1 MPPVQFEDRAYLKL
15 AACRDGVMLFNPLDS
30 FVGRSVDLY
39 GEFSRGEA
47 AVFDQIVAPG
57 DTVLDVGA
65 NIGAHTLWMARRVG
79 PAGSVIAFEPQR
91 AVFQTL
97 CANMALNGMTNVDP
111 YWAAVGAQPG
121 YVTVPRL
128 DPTAAANF
136 GATSLIWG
144 HPGDKVRMMSID
156 ELELSAC
163 RMIKVD
169 VEGMELDALRGAEAT
184 ISRLRPILYVENDGR
199 EAGLIEFILDLG
211 YRAWWHLPAYFS
223 PETRAAAPTTSLNRV
238 FRSTCSACTTPFRLP
253 FQAPSRSPDR
263 TTNGPDRRASRTE
276 RVCPVGRARRR
287 SSHSL
292 SGRCM
297 RGLVTRTCASP

>member
-30 FVGRSVDLY
+30 FVGRSLDLY

-169 VEGMELDALRGAEAT
+169 VEGMELDALKGAEAT

-199 EAGLIEFILDLG
+199 EAGLIEFILDRG

-223 PETRAAAPTTSLNRV
+223 PDNA
-238 FRSTCSACTTPFRLP
+238 
-253 FQAPSRSPDR
+253 
-263 TTNGPDRRASRTE
+263 
-276 RVCPVGRARRR
+276 
-287 SSHSL
+287 
-292 SGRCM
+292 
-297 RGLVTRTCASP
+297 RGLAENVFEQGISVNMLCVHDSVPVTVSGAEPVAGPNDEWTRPAGAADATGVPCWSRPAPIIAFS

>member
-30 FVGRSVDLY
+30 FVGRSLDLY

-79 PAGSVIAFEPQR
+79 PAGGVIAFEPQR

-97 CANMALNGMTNVDP
+97 CANMALNGMTNVDA

-144 HPGDKVRMMSID
+144 HPGDKVRLMTID

-169 VEGMELDALRGAEAT
+169 VEGMELDALRGGEAT

-199 EAGLIEFILDLG
+199 EAGLIEFILNLG

-223 PETRAAAPTTSLNRV
+223 PENARGSADNVFEQGISVNMVCVHDSVPVTVSGAEPVAGPNDEWTRPAGAA
-238 FRSTCSACTTPFRLP
+238 
-253 FQAPSRSPDR
+253 DR
-263 TTNGPDRRASRTE
+263 TGVPCWSR
-276 RVCPVGRARRR
+276 PAPIIAF
-287 SSHSL
+287 S
-292 SGRCM
+292 
-297 RGLVTRTCASP
+297 